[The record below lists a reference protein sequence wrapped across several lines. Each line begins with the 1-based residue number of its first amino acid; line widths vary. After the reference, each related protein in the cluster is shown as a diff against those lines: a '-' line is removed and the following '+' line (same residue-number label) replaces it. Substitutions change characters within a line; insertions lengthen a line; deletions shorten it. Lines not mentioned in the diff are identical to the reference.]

1 MKLYKG
7 IAQIAKAPE
16 RVVATIGNFDGVHV
30 GHQEIFRLVK
40 AHAKRIQ
47 GTSVAI
53 TFRPHPIMA
62 LAPVSSPYLLN
73 SYEEKIELLEEQDLD
88 VVIEEPF
95 SREFSTTT
103 AEQFVTDYLL
113 NRLNAHA
120 LYLGYDFSFGKNR
133 EGSVELLKKI
143 AEANGMEITV
153 VPPFKIHDHLVSSSL
168 VRKKL
173 DEGDMPEVNMLLGR
187 PFFVRGPVLK
197 GDGRGRQIGIPTAN
211 LSLTMRK
218 LPRLGVFA
226 TRSIWRGKSYPSIT
240 NIGTNPTFKG
250 DGTDLPVKIE
260 SHFFDFDENIYGDE
274 ITVEFYAFLRSEKK
288 FSGVDALLE
297 QINKDK
303 VEARKILGA

>member
-40 AHAKRIQ
+40 DHAKRIQ
-47 GTSVAI
+47 GTALAI

-62 LAPVSSPYLLN
+62 LSPVASPHLLN
-73 SYEEKIELLEEQDLD
+73 SYEEKMEIMENYGLD
-88 VVIEEPF
+88 VIVEEPF
-95 SREFSTTT
+95 SREFSNTTP
-103 AEQFVTDYLL
+103 EQFVTDYLL
-113 NRLNAHA
+113 NRLHAHA
-120 LYLGYDFSFGKNR
+120 IYLGYDFSFGKDR
-133 EGSVELLKKI
+133 EGSVELLQNI
-143 AEANGMEITV
+143 AKANGIEITV
-153 VPPFKIHDHLVSSSL
+153 VPPFKVSDQIVSSSL

-173 DEGDMPEVNMLLGR
+173 EEGAMEEVKALLGR
-187 PFFVRGPVLK
+187 PFFVRGPVLR
-197 GDGRGRQIGIPTAN
+197 GDGRGKQIGVPTAN

-226 TRSIWRGKSYPSIT
+226 TRSIWHGKSYPSIT

-260 SHFFDFDENIYGDE
+260 THFFDFDKDLYGDE
-274 ITVEFYAFLRSEKK
+274 ITVEFHAFLRAEQK
-288 FSGVDALLE
+288 FSGVEALLT

-303 VEARKILGA
+303 SEARKILGN